1 MQLTRTGCALRATS
15 RRWATIS
22 NRFHAFNTTRA
33 QSTTSQ
39 SATSTGPRSQ
49 PEYTRPPGLY
59 LYGLPPGSK
68 QPVSSPKSEGA
79 AAGDTISTIDGKEYA
94 RDTQYNVPKQIL
106 DHVGRKLYLQP
117 DHPLCLTREL
127 VESAFPSDQGFNNRH
142 EPHPVVTTKENFD
155 DLGFPTDH
163 PGRSKTDTYY
173 VNQDHVLR
181 THTSAHELKLFSELQ
196 RELRNGSHGYTLC
209 SDVFR
214 RDSIDRSHYPVFH
227 QMEGARCWRLVM
239 ADQVLSIEERSDKAG
254 IERLLCLQAIREDR
268 DRLPLWRHRH
278 GEPVA
283 SHLLQQAALDLKT
296 EDPNPTFDLETNPL
310 QSSHS
315 PVEVELVASHMK
327 HSIEFLIAKVFRQA
341 QNAGIISRSESPRV
355 RWVPA
360 YFPFTSPSWEL
371 EVWWQGEW
379 LELLGC
385 GISKQQLLIDAGIP
399 ESIGWAW
406 GIGIERLAMLL
417 YGIPDIRLFWSKDQR
432 FLSQFGADQATK
444 FREFSKYP
452 ECYKDIAFWLPEP
465 EQDEKAA
472 AAPKNG
478 AETPVEIAVP
488 SGAAASAGGHMSV
501 EESISHPSFHENDL
515 AEIVRDVAGPLV
527 ENVVLVDEFFSQ
539 KKQRKSLC
547 YRITYRSLERTLT
560 NEEVNDLHQKIRD
573 KIEGQLRV
581 ELR

>member
-1 MQLTRTGCALRATS
+1 MPQLLLVPDPSLNIPDLLVSTS
-15 RRWATIS
+15 M
-22 NRFHAFNTTRA
+22 
-33 QSTTSQ
+33 
-39 SATSTGPRSQ
+39 
-49 PEYTRPPGLY
+49 
-59 LYGLPPGSK
+59 
-68 QPVSSPKSEGA
+68 
-79 AAGDTISTIDGKEYA
+79 DGKEYTK
-94 RDTQYNVPKQIL
+94 DTQYNVPKQIL
-106 DHVGRKLYLQP
+106 DHVGRNLYLQS

-196 RELRNGSHGYTLC
+196 TELPSGSHGYTLC

-227 QMEGARCWRLVM
+227 QMEGARCWRLVT
-239 ADQVLSIEERSDKAG
+239 ADQVLSPEERTSRVG
-254 IERLLCLQAIREDR
+254 TERQRCLQAIEQDLKQ
-268 DRLPLWRHRH
+268 LPMWQHRN
-278 GEPVA
+278 GVPVA

-310 QSSHS
+310 QASHNS
-315 PVEVELVASHMK
+315 PEVELVASHMK
-327 HSIEFLIAKVFRQA
+327 LSIEFLIAKVFRQA

-385 GISKQQLLIDAGIP
+385 GISKQQLLVGAGIP

-432 FLSQFGADQATK
+432 FLSQFGAGKATM

-465 EQDEKAA
+465 EQGEKAA
-472 AAPKNG
+472 VAPNAG
-478 AETPVEIAVP
+478 VETPVEIAVP
-488 SGAAASAGGHMSV
+488 SGAAASAGGHMAA
-501 EESISHPSFHENDL
+501 EEPIFHSSFHENDL

-527 ENVVLVDEFFSQ
+527 ENVVLVDEFFSE
-539 KKQRKSLC
+539 KKKRKSLC

-560 NEEVNDLHQKIRD
+560 NEEVNDLHEKIRQ
-573 KIEGQLRV
+573 KMEGQLRV